1 MLVNSK
7 ELPGLISVTSAWHEG
22 IIFKLNQNGIT
33 GKLLNLLSVFFKEQK
48 TECSF
53 KRKSFEVD

>member
-1 MLVNSK
+1 MK
-7 ELPGLISVTSAWHEG
+7 ELLGLISVTNAWHQG